1 MSSAKI
7 VSFHNNDLHRLVY
20 RIIILLWREEPWIVG
35 DKSEVRLAAGG
46 LPLSI
51 IHEHFFKDKN
61 QGPTVTD
68 ELTLQSFLN
77 PIVVIYI
84 ISWHIKNANK

>member
-1 MSSAKI
+1 MKY
-7 VSFHNNDLHRLVY
+7 DWYRRLVY

-35 DKSEVRLAAGG
+35 DKSEVRLTARG

-51 IHEHFFKDKN
+51 IHEHSFKDKN
-61 QGPTVTD
+61 QGPAVTD

-77 PIVVIYI
+77 PIVVICI
-84 ISWHIKNANK
+84 ISKYQ